1 MYVESGEEE
10 KWQRCDDRRI
20 LPAPESVPSR
30 STRSVLQIDST
41 TGPYYI
47 IYGWAEASDPSQPA
61 ALTVNLQGV
70 PFPAPYWIVL
80 LGPTI
85 NNQYDW
91 AVVSD
96 EFAISLFVLARN
108 VTEFQTNYEASVLN
122 RLNGL
127 GFNQFYNTPIPI
139 PQTDCTYLPQPDFA
153 EIARRF
159 P

>member
-1 MYVESGEEE
+1 M
-10 KWQRCDDRRI
+10 
-20 LPAPESVPSR
+20 
-30 STRSVLQIDST
+30 ID
-41 TGPYYI
+41 
-47 IYGWAEASDPSQPA
+47 GWAEATDPSQPA
-61 ALTVNLQGV
+61 ALTVHLQGV
-70 PFPAPYWIVL
+70 PFPAPYWVVL

-108 VTEFQTNYEASVLN
+108 VTEFQANYQASVLN

-139 PQTDCTYLPQPDFA
+139 PQTDCTYLPPPAQPSVLQSS
-153 EIARRF
+153 
-159 P
+159 